1 MQARYRQTTF
11 HSVTIS
17 ASLIIHRC
25 CGIFTWRRMIPR
37 LSSRKSVPSNQT
49 DIGSTSTPIRR
60 VVLVTC
66 MMTVIA
72 RDDMIG
78 PFRQWLIWSCWSDQ
92 LLLWVNTRHTGV
104 LLFAFIERSL
114 RTAVLAPRRFETCA
128 SPLVG
133 SLQYAISFP
142 VEAHSRE

>member
-1 MQARYRQTTF
+1 MQARNRQTTF

-17 ASLIIHRC
+17 ASLIIHHC
-25 CGIFTWRRMIPR
+25 EIFTWRRMIPR
-37 LSSRKSVPSNQT
+37 LSSRKSLPSNQT
-49 DIGSTSTPIRR
+49 DSGSTSTPSRR
-60 VVLVTC
+60 VVPVTC
-66 MMTVIA
+66 KMIQIA
-72 RDDMIG
+72 REDTIG

-104 LLFAFIERSL
+104 LLFDFIARSL

-133 SLQYAISFP
+133 SLQYAISFSA
-142 VEAHSRE
+142 EAPSRE